1 MGGGH
6 VEVRA
11 GDRLMLSHCTQ
22 HAVRS
27 ASNRSQR
34 CSHGF
39 ALLEAIVGL
48 VMLAIMAAAIVP
60 LIAGAEDRVRAEET
74 VRDLD
79 HLKSAIDR
87 FKDKVAVYPRLL
99 EHLVDPI
106 ATSDANSC
114 GAAYSAGQV
123 NNWAND
129 DVKHGPWFNNHMV
142 VKTFG
147 FATAVGF
154 VRDSTTRSGSN
165 IIIWL
170 TDVAEAQALELD
182 AIVDSLPSGAGASLG
197 EIRWGAIVDGVT
209 SVQYTLNRSGC

>member
-1 MGGGH
+1 VERRY
-6 VEVRA
+6 VEVRD
-11 GDRLMLSHCTQ
+11 GDRIVLRTVTRN
-22 HAVRS
+22 APAR
-27 ASNRSQR
+27 
-34 CSHGF
+34 GF
-39 ALLEAIVGL
+39 ALLEAIVGM

-60 LIAGAEDRVRAEET
+60 LIAGAEDRLRAEET

-87 FKDKVAVYPRLL
+87 FKDKVAVYPKLL

-114 GAAYSAGQV
+114 GTAYSVGQT
-123 NNWAND
+123 NSWAND

-142 VKTFG
+142 VKSFG
-147 FATAVGF
+147 FPTAVGF

-165 IIIWL
+165 LIIWL

-182 AIVDSLPSGAGASLG
+182 AIVDSTSGVGAASG